1 MKSLENIKNAKFLD
15 GAPQGVDQLV
25 VQALSSKGHEQI
37 VILRDEARLAQFVEG
52 MQFVMPDSQILAI
65 PAWDCLPYDRISPHS
80 SITSRRLASLAK
92 LILPRPKDDKPRL
105 IVTTVNG
112 WLQKVPAPSF
122 LNVLAFTSPKGNK
135 YQLI

>member
-65 PAWDCLPYDRISPHS
+65 LSLGL
-80 SITSRRLASLAK
+80 LA
-92 LILPRPKDDKPRL
+92 I
-105 IVTTVNG
+105 
-112 WLQKVPAPSF
+112 
-122 LNVLAFTSPKGNK
+122 
-135 YQLI
+135 